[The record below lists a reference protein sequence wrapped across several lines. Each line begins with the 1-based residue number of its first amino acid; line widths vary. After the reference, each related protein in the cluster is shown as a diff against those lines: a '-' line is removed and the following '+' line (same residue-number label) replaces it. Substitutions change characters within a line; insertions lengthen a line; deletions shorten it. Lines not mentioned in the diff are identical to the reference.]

1 MRLLPGLLILLAF
14 PVLEIWLLAELGD
27 QYGGWVLLYLLIVGI
42 LGWRL
47 IKDEKFSLAG
57 RMMDSLSQGRP
68 PGKAMLMSLK
78 NLAAGVLLLIPG
90 VITDVIAVILLLMPG
105 SGFKRSHQPGVNQR
119 RSRAANDDIIEG
131 EYRRED

>member
-14 PVLEIWLLAELGD
+14 PLLELWLLAELGD
-27 QYGGWVLLYLLIVGI
+27 QYGGWVLLYLLIVGV

-47 IKDEKFSLAG
+47 IKDEKFSMAG
-57 RMMDSLSQGRP
+57 RMMESLSQGGT
-68 PGKAMLMSLK
+68 PGRAMLMSLK

-90 VITDVIAVILLLMPG
+90 VITDVIAVVLLLMPA
-105 SGFKRSHQPGVNQR
+105 PGAS
-119 RSRAANDDIIEG
+119 RSRKPPRNRQRGQAANDDIIEG